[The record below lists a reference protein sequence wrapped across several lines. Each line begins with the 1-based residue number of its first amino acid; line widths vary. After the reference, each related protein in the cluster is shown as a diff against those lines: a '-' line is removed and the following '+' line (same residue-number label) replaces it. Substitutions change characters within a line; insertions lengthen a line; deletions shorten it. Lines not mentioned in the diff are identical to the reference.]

1 MRSATESI
9 ARLLCWM
16 ILTLWTNIGRRF
28 IAMGAATTY
37 FADCTY
43 SGAEFLAKKSLS
55 SAQNLENK
63 GSDFFL
69 PCRSMVL
76 KVVTGKIF

>member
-1 MRSATESI
+1 MVLFRDCGCGKATSFD
-9 ARLLCWM
+9 LDFK
-16 ILTLWTNIGRRF
+16 N
-28 IAMGAATTY
+28 
-37 FADCTY
+37 CTY
-43 SGAEFLAKKSLS
+43 SGANFHQKKSLD

-63 GSDFFL
+63 GPGFFL

>member
-1 MRSATESI
+1 
-9 ARLLCWM
+9 
-16 ILTLWTNIGRRF
+16 
-28 IAMGAATTY
+28 MGIP
-37 FADCTY
+37 FQNGW
-43 SGAEFLAKKSLS
+43 GALSKKSLN

-63 GSDFFL
+63 GPDFFL

>member
-1 MRSATESI
+1 MISGPAITEPGCALGAKTAHIMVQNFSQKK
-9 ARLLCWM
+9 
-16 ILTLWTNIGRRF
+16 TL
-28 IAMGAATTY
+28 
-37 FADCTY
+37 D
-43 SGAEFLAKKSLS
+43 

-63 GSDFFL
+63 GPGKIL

>member
-1 MRSATESI
+1 MAAGFFSLRSSMSFDG
-9 ARLLCWM
+9 L
-16 ILTLWTNIGRRF
+16 
-28 IAMGAATTY
+28 

-43 SGAEFLAKKSLS
+43 SGAEFLSKKSLN

-63 GSDFFL
+63 GPDFFL